1 MPNNQQFYNDVAKA
15 SALLVIAYA
24 GCHFFTTGFAL
35 LLAAVGIIS
44 ACSPKK
50 SIAIAIFVF
59 VNICIMSNTILIRK
73 AGFDGIIYRATPL
86 IIGLLLAASP
96 KGRYVIKLP
105 FGMIFIYLGVAAISS
120 ASGWV
125 PIISYL
131 KLLNFIIFFIGIWVG
146 TQCFSGDIKN
156 LYMLRVFFVS
166 LCTTVIIGSLIASR
180 FPNIGYSISVGVRD
194 AETAAFLLDD
204 IQAAGGLT
212 LFSGIFNQSQVLGV
226 VLSGMIAYLLCD
238 MLLIERRI
246 SKFHLV
252 IVVLALVETYM
263 SRARV
268 GLFSTCIAIFMV
280 FIKPFQEIQFAGRL
294 KERIRTAAQILV
306 VLIISGSAVM
316 EIRNHSITRWIYKS
330 NDLTTIEE
338 TNLIDAVVTSRKGL
352 VEENMKDFRENKL
365 LGKGFQVSRDLH
377 EKYRNQGNTLVLTA
391 PIEKG
396 LLPLMILGET
406 GIIGAVAF
414 IVFLLHFYSDCA
426 KYKLPVSSIM
436 LTVFLAT
443 NIGEATFFSTGG
455 IGGLLWAFCIIGG
468 YSLDL
473 LVQATTMPPPR
484 VPHYPMPQR

>member
-15 SALLVIAYA
+15 SVLLVIAYA

-50 SIAIAIFVF
+50 SVAIAMFVF
-59 VNICIMSNTILIRK
+59 FNICIMSTPILIRK
-73 AGFDGIIYRATPL
+73 AGLDGIIYRAAPL
-86 IIGLLLAASP
+86 VIGMLLAASP
-96 KGRYVIKLP
+96 KSRSVIKLP
-105 FGMIFIYLGVAAISS
+105 LGMIFLYLGVAAISS
-120 ASGWV
+120 ASGWA

-131 KLLNFIIFFIGIWVG
+131 KILNFIIFFIGVWVG
-146 TQCFSGDIKN
+146 TQCFFGDIKN

-166 LCTTVIIGSLIASR
+166 LCATVIIGSFIASR
-180 FPNIGYSISVGVRD
+180 FPNIGYSLSVGITD
-194 AETAAFLLDD
+194 SETAASIIND
-204 IQAAGGLT
+204 IQGAGGLA

-246 SKFHLV
+246 SKFHV
-252 IVVLALVETYM
+252 AIVMLALVETYM

-268 GLFSTCIAIFMV
+268 GLFSTCIALFMV
-280 FIKPFQEIQFAGRL
+280 FIKPFQEIQFAGQL

-306 VLIISGSAVM
+306 ILIISGCAVM

-330 NDLTTIEE
+330 NDMETIEE
-338 TNLIDAVVTSRKGL
+338 TKFIDAVVTSRLGL

-365 LGKGFQVSRDLH
+365 LGKGFQVSRDLR
-377 EKYRNQGNTLVLTA
+377 EKFSNQGNTLVLTA

-414 IVFLLHFYSDCA
+414 IVFLLHFYSECS
-426 KYKLPVSSIM
+426 KYRLTVSSIM

-473 LVQATTMPPPR
+473 LVRATAMPPPR
-484 VPHYPMPQR
+484 MPHYPMPQR